1 VITLCAFIF
10 SNPISWQ
17 LVPPVGRIVVEGAC
31 LIVSGVEAVIWEL
44 VLVERM
50 VLNLEAVEVGLLE
63 ENIELES
70 KLDEVWKGV
79 DMDEYSI
86 SVHPPASTS
95 PPTSER
101 PPPTDAIVVVC
112 VTVKV
117 GTHRSP
123 PASIGVGRLFGPK
136 AIAGWHLGGGTFK
149 KPRSA
154 IEQDW

>member
-1 VITLCAFIF
+1 
-10 SNPISWQ
+10 
-17 LVPPVGRIVVEGAC
+17 
-31 LIVSGVEAVIWEL
+31 

-136 AIAGWHLGGGTFK
+136 AIGIWVVELS
-149 KPRSA
+149 RSRG
-154 IEQDW
+154 QRLSKTDNYLLLR